1 MKRKIEAIEEKTQA
15 LEIQFKSDLN
25 TTLDNAYLM
34 PRELRDKAKMY
45 LEANQSDF
53 KVGFFGAKK
62 KTAHEKKRREEVFL
76 TGLNDS
82 IQSNIQWKIRE
93 KFLNLLNDY
102 RITDSQLKKYN
113 PRNCHFFY
121 KRRFGKK
128 A

>member
-1 MKRKIEAIEEKTQA
+1 MYQKNKATEQIEALYSDDTIAEENVPEKIQKMKRKIEAIEEKTQA

-62 KTAHEKKRREEVFL
+62 K
-76 TGLNDS
+76 
-82 IQSNIQWKIRE
+82 
-93 KFLNLLNDY
+93 
-102 RITDSQLKKYN
+102 
-113 PRNCHFFY
+113 NCS
-121 KRRFGKK
+121 
-128 A
+128 